1 MSEAF
6 PDNGTL
12 KLYHESENG
21 GFEEVSSDVTAEN
34 GYATFTIESC
44 SDYILTD
51 GTVKSSVAADGARA
65 AGADTGRA
73 SGGSAVPVV
82 AGAAAV
88 TVIIAAAVIA
98 LRKKKK

>member
-1 MSEAF
+1 M
-6 PDNGTL
+6 
-12 KLYHESENG
+12 
-21 GFEEVSSDVTAEN
+21 AEN
-34 GYATFTIESC
+34 GYATFTIDSC

-65 AGADTGRA
+65 AGADTGSA

-88 TVIIAAAVIA
+88 IVIIAAAVIV